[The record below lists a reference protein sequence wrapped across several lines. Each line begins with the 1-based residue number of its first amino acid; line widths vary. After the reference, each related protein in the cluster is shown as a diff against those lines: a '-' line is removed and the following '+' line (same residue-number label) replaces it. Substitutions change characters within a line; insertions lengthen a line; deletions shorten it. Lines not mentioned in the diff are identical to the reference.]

1 MARIERA
8 DVERIAELARLELGP
23 DEAERMAA
31 ELGAILG
38 YVAQLDALD
47 TDAVEPTHHA
57 FALRTP
63 LRPDRAEA
71 PLPPERAVA
80 NAPAREGFAF
90 VVPKVLDEDEG

>member
-47 TDAVEPTHHA
+47 TEAVEPTYHA
-57 FALRTP
+57 LALRTP

-71 PLPPERAVA
+71 PLAPVRAVA